1 MSSKSI
7 IHQAML
13 NDWITRVAD
22 QKASG
27 LSVTEWCL
35 QNNLSKYKFFYWKR
49 QLKDELITQ
58 ALPDIVPLPVPTA
71 QLPEVQPD
79 LATIP
84 STACATRA
92 SCTTLAIGPCA
103 RIYINGMTIEF
114 DASASATVISNVIK
128 AVRHA

>member
-13 NDWITRVAD
+13 NDWISKGAE
-22 QKASG
+22 QKASE

-49 QLKDELITQ
+49 QLKDELVTQ
-58 ALPDIVPLPVPTA
+58 ALSDIVPLPLPTA
-71 QLPEVQPD
+71 QLPEVNTTFATAPIPD
-79 LATIP
+79 CT
-84 STACATRA
+84 TRA
-92 SCTTLAIGPCA
+92 SCTTFVTGSCA

-114 DASASATVISNVIK
+114 DAAASANIISNVIK

>member
-13 NDWITRVAD
+13 NDWISKVAE

-49 QLKDELITQ
+49 QLKDELVTQ
-58 ALPDIVPLPVPTA
+58 ALPDIVPLPLPTA
-71 QLPEVQPD
+71 QLPEVNTTFATAPIPD
-79 LATIP
+79 CT
-84 STACATRA
+84 TRA
-92 SCTTLAIGPCA
+92 SCTTFATGSCA

-114 DASASATVISNVIK
+114 DASASANIISNVIK